1 LVPTNGA
8 GVTVIEHSP
17 GGDAPPGA
25 GELQYRLRQ
34 QSILADFGI
43 EALRARDLEPM
54 LQRATELCG
63 EGMRSKY
70 CKFLE
75 YRPEQDSLL
84 VRAGIGWAPGV
95 VGSAEMRTDL
105 ASPAGFALET
115 GQPVISNHLE
125 NEERFRTPAFMAEHH
140 IRRAINVL
148 VETSGKR
155 FGVLEV
161 DSPDEGKFEPADLA
175 FMQGFANLIGVA
187 IERQQAE
194 QRLSDAME
202 HQELLTREASH
213 RVKNS
218 LALVSAMLN
227 LQMQEDDD
235 PRITRLLGDA
245 QARITAIAQTHDQL
259 WRGEQV
265 GIVALDDLVCGIA
278 TGLAEQAP
286 LHRIDCDID
295 AIRISA
301 DTAIPLGLLVTELV
315 TNAIKYA
322 YGEGGGVIAV
332 TIRNADGRILLTVS
346 DDGVGLPADFDL
358 KAASRKSLGMR
369 MIGSL
374 ARQLRGILDR
384 DRAARGTC
392 AVLDIPDP
400 RIVLPD

>member
-75 YRPEQDSLL
+75 YRPEQDSLF

-374 ARQLRGILDR
+374 ARQLRGTI
-384 DRAARGTC
+384 AIENAERGTC

>member
-1 LVPTNGA
+1 M
-8 GVTVIEHSP
+8 
-17 GGDAPPGA
+17 
-25 GELQYRLRQ
+25 QYRLRQ

-63 EGMRSKY
+63 EEMRSKY

-75 YRPEQDSLL
+75 YRPEQDSLF

-125 NEERFRTPAFMAEHH
+125 NEERFRTPSFMAEHH

-374 ARQLRGILDR
+374 ARQLRGTI
-384 DRAARGTC
+384 AIENAERGTC

>member
-1 LVPTNGA
+1 M
-8 GVTVIEHSP
+8 TVIEQSP
-17 GGDAPPGA
+17 GGDSPPGA

-43 EALRARDLEPM
+43 EALRARDLAPM

-63 EGMRSKY
+63 EGMRSRY

-75 YRPEQDSLL
+75 YRPEQNSLL
-84 VRAGIGWAPGV
+84 VRAGIGWSPGV
-95 VGSAEMRTDL
+95 VGSIVMRTDL
-105 ASPAGFALET
+105 ESPAGFALAT
-115 GQPVISNHLE
+115 GEGVISNHLE
-125 NEERFRTPAFMAEHH
+125 NEERFRTPAFMAEHK

-148 VETSGKR
+148 VEASGKR

-161 DSPDEGKFEPADLA
+161 DSPDEGKFEPADLS

-194 QRLSDAME
+194 QRLSDAIQ

-218 LALVSAMLN
+218 LSLVSAMLN

-265 GIVALDDLVCGIA
+265 GIVALNDLVCGIA

-286 LHRIDCDID
+286 NHRIECDID
-295 AIRISA
+295 AILISA
-301 DTAIPLGLLVTELV
+301 DTAIPVGLLVTELV

-322 YGEGGGVIAV
+322 YDDEGGVIDV
-332 TIRNADGRILLTVS
+332 KIRSADGRIILTVS
-346 DDGVGLPADFDL
+346 DEGAGLPADFDL
-358 KAASRKSLGMR
+358 KTASRKSLGMR

-374 ARQLRGILDR
+374 ARQLRGTITIEN
-384 DRAARGTC
+384 AAVGTC
-392 AVLDIPDP
+392 ATLDVPDP
-400 RIVLPD
+400 RVAVAD

>member
-1 LVPTNGA
+1 MVPTNGA

-75 YRPEQDSLL
+75 YRPEQDSLF

-374 ARQLRGILDR
+374 ARQLRGTI
-384 DRAARGTC
+384 AIENAERGTC
-392 AVLDIPDP
+392 AILDIPDP